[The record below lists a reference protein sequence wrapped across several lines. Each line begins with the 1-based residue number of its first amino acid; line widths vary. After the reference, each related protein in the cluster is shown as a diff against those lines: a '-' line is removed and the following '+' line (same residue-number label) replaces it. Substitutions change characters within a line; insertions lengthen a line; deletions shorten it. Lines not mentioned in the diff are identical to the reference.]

1 MSLSRPRNQA
11 PNTDRSSLSPARLN
25 PMRKF
30 AGLVLLLAF
39 LPVLSACGSNGFRP
53 LHGPTADGS
62 DLSQS
67 LKSIKITKI
76 PGRVGQQI
84 RNEIIFQTT
93 GGEEA
98 NEPLYV
104 LTVIFRE
111 GVSSTLVKRDGDI
124 TGQVYNLDAS
134 FTLSD
139 IKKKKDVLKGNSYG
153 RAGYESFV
161 SAYANVRA
169 RLDAENRAAKTVA
182 KDIQT
187 RIAAYMAGNV

>member
-1 MSLSRPRNQA
+1 MLLSRLRNQA
-11 PNTDRSSLSPARLN
+11 PNTDRSSLSPARLS
-25 PMRKF
+25 PVRKF
-30 AGLVLLLAF
+30 AGMVLLVAV
-39 LPVLSACGSNGFRP
+39 LPILSACGSNGFRP

-67 LKSIKITKI
+67 LKNIKITKI
-76 PGRVGQQI
+76 PGRVGQRI
-84 RNEIIFQTT
+84 RNELIFQTT
-93 GGEEA
+93 GGGDA
-98 NEPLYV
+98 GEPAYV
-104 LTVIFRE
+104 LTVVFRE
-111 GVSSTLVKRDGDI
+111 SVSSTLVKRDGDI

-139 IKKKKDVLKGNSYG
+139 IKKKKDVLSGNSFG
-153 RAGYESFV
+153 RAGYESFI

-169 RLDAENRAAKTVA
+169 RIDAENRAAKTVA